1 MVNYQNKKP
10 LRSQRRFVQ
19 ATVINKV
26 MDLLQ
31 TEGFLAIMTGLLF
44 NFLSGGTKAT

>member
-31 TEGFLAIMTGLLF
+31 TEGFLMTGLLF
-44 NFLSGGTKAT
+44 NFLSGSTKAT